1 MSPTFQHL
9 PPRDETS
16 AMRDRVDLLRSSME
30 WAKEAIPVDVRT
42 RVNATIQRC
51 DERLELGIDHTVV
64 ALAGGTGSGK
74 STLFNALAGEDFA
87 IPGVARPTTSHASA
101 VVFGPPADPLLD
113 WLEVAPNRRLAVE
126 TFVAPPVPVEDSQ
139 DASADDA
146 EAGLGD
152 HDDAGQRGAT
162 GYTRTYATHGGSGNA
177 AQNGPLGG
185 LILLDL
191 PDHDSVE
198 AANRA
203 VVDRIVPMADLL
215 LWVVDPQ
222 KYADNALH
230 EAYLRAA
237 SDHGRPSLVVLN
249 QVDRLSTAD
258 AWAVAKDLQGLLE
271 EDGLTQVPV
280 IPVSAKTGQGMD
292 VLRAELAGAA
302 AQRTVA
308 AEAVRADLVSAGRGL
323 AGALARDADPRVPD
337 IEEFVGA
344 LARAAGVDARAE
356 ASASV
361 AAGRAKNVP
370 PMRPVP
376 LAAVERERLDWVDEA
391 TAGLPVSWRVV
402 VGEAVVGSLK
412 LTDEINETLNAVQ
425 WPEVAYAGGLRGWL
439 SRATSGAAASKSVLA
454 VGREAVRRAVTPL
467 VIEPTEMIHQAY
479 RVLDELTELE

>member
-1 MSPTFQHL
+1 MRLTFQHL
-9 PPRDETS
+9 APRDETS
-16 AMRDRVDLLRSSME
+16 VLQDRVDRLRSSME
-30 WAKEAIPVDVRT
+30 WAKEAIPVDVRAT
-42 RVNATIQRC
+42 VNATIQRC
-51 DERLELGIDHTVV
+51 DERLALGVDHTVV

-87 IPGVARPTTSHASA
+87 VPGVARPTTSHASA
-101 VVFGPPADPLLD
+101 VVFGKPAGALLD
-113 WLEVAPNRRLAVE
+113 WLDVAPGRRLEVE
-126 TFVAPPVPVEDSQ
+126 EFVAPAPADPESVGVR
-139 DASADDA
+139 DA
-146 EAGLGD
+146 
-152 HDDAGQRGAT
+152 T
-162 GYTRTYATHGGSGNA
+162 
-177 AQNGPLGG
+177 QNGSLGG

-198 AANRA
+198 PANRA

-230 EAYLRAA
+230 ELYLRVA
-237 SDHGRPSLVVLN
+237 SDHGQPSLVVLN
-249 QVDRLSTAD
+249 QVDRLTTAD
-258 AWAVAKDLQGLLE
+258 AWAVAKDLQKLLE
-271 EDGLTQVPV
+271 EDGLTHVPV

-302 AQRTVA
+302 SQRTVA

-323 AGALARDADPRVPD
+323 TAALTRDADPKLPD

-356 ASASV
+356 GAAAV
-361 AAGRAKNVP
+361 AAGRAKTIP
-370 PMRPVP
+370 AMRPVP

-402 VGEAVVGSLK
+402 VGEAVAGALK
-412 LTDEINETLNAVQ
+412 LTDEINATMAALQ
-425 WPEVAYAGGLRGWL
+425 WPDVRHEGGIKGWL
-439 SRATSGAAASKSVLA
+439 TRATRGSSVSKAVLTM
-454 VGREAVRRAVTPL
+454 GRDAVRQAITPL